1 MGKMLEE
8 LKAWMDSEEGQ
19 KSMQD
24 FADKLVNEEQIL
36 NSQLERF
43 HKLGNF
49 SHYVEKIID
58 KYNSDEY
65 RDGWYNRGFEPPETL
80 YWFLFH
86 YVEKYGREC
95 DDAEWKEHANMF
107 TSALY
112 FYEGYYF
119 NRMDGQGSVILIK
132 KTI

>member
-1 MGKMLEE
+1 MLEE
-8 LKAWMDSEEGQ
+8 LKAWMDSEVGQ
-19 KSMQD
+19 QRMKEM
-24 FADKLVNEEQIL
+24 ADKLVAEQQIY

-49 SHYVEKIID
+49 SNYVEKIVA
-58 KYNSDEY
+58 KYNSNKY
-65 RDGWYNRGFEPPETL
+65 RDYWYKRGFEPPERL

-86 YVEKYGREC
+86 YAEKYGREC
-95 DDAEWKEHANMF
+95 DDVEWKEHANMF

-119 NRMDGQGSVILIK
+119 NRMDGQGSVILISK
-132 KTI
+132 K